1 MDAGPS
7 PDNPRHPL
15 NFSKHRKDVLAPSD
29 NEMQHLARFKT
40 IELTQDM
47 GFSLNIVVSPYV
59 PLAHDKTAYEWSTID
74 GPQRMEMPPYCIE
87 NIKEAKRSILAFA
100 KAARL
105 SYLEN
110 LLDSSNSVLWDTF
123 HVALRSKV
131 GTPFPQH

>member
-1 MDAGPS
+1 MYTGPS
-7 PDNPRHPL
+7 PDNPNHPL
-15 NFSKHRKDVLAPSD
+15 NFSKHRKDVLELSD
-29 NEMQHLARFKT
+29 TEMQHLAQFKT

-47 GFSLNIVVSPYV
+47 GVTLKIDVSPYV

-74 GPQRMEMPPYCIE
+74 GPQRMEMPPYHIKNIE
-87 NIKEAKRSILAFA
+87 EAKRSILAYA

-131 GTPFPQH
+131 GNPFPQH